1 MASKPR
7 HRLAAI
13 GSLCAAPLLAAA
25 AGAQGV
31 RPGSLLLYYGYP
43 ASINGASSV
52 SEAAAQFGRYDYVVW
67 GEGLENPAHPDHAN
81 AVAIIADDATAA
93 TRIFGY
99 VDLGVTGQNLLM
111 TEIETR
117 IAAWSQ
123 MGVDGVLFDHFGYDF
138 STDRARQNAAVDY
151 AHAQGLAVIVI
162 AFQPAD
168 AFGHDVDSAYN
179 PSGVAS
185 KLGASDFYLYES
197 HGVRLGEYEDA
208 VAWRQKSD
216 SLEAYRQVLG
226 FRVLSITTTASDDP
240 GAYDEGRFF
249 YAWHAALLCGH
260 AATGWGEFGYSA
272 SGMSNGRAP
281 YRARPTLDPGTSFK
295 GSTQHQGTM
304 HTRDTD
310 QGRIWLD
317 TSDHTFGFWPGNAGT
332 PSGNDAAGMR
342 LNLAPNPV
350 KSAGRVSFTL
360 ECPAAAV
367 LALFDVSG
375 RRLATLVDAELAAG
389 PHVLPWTGLDA
400 AGRRVGTGGYFL
412 VLESAGKRRVTRVAV
427 VR

>member
-1 MASKPR
+1 MASNLK
-7 HRLAAI
+7 HCLAAI

-25 AGAQGV
+25 SGAEGL

-52 SEAAAQFGRYDYVVW
+52 SEAAAEFGRYDYVVW

-81 AVAIIADDATAA
+81 AVAIIANEGTAA

-99 VDLGVTGQNLLM
+99 VDLGVASQNLPA

-117 IAAWSQ
+117 VTRWSQ
-123 MGVDGVLFDHFGYDF
+123 MGADGVLFDHFGYDF
-138 STDRARQNAAVDY
+138 ATDRARQNAAVDF
-151 AHAQGLAVIVI
+151 AHAHGLAVIAI

-168 AFGHDVDSAYN
+168 AFGRDSDPVYN

-185 KLGASDFYLYES
+185 SLGASDYYLYES

-208 VAWRQKSD
+208 DAWRQKSD
-216 SLEAYRQVLG
+216 SLEVYRQALG
-226 FRVLSITTTASDDP
+226 FRVLSITTTASDGP
-240 GAYDEGRFF
+240 GAYDEQRFF

-272 SGMSNGRAP
+272 SGMSNGQAP

-295 GSTQHQGTM
+295 GPTQHQGAM

-317 TSDHTFGFWPGNAGT
+317 TSNHTFGFWPGNVGT
-332 PSGNDAAGMR
+332 PTGNDAAGMR

-350 KSAGRVSFTL
+350 RSAGRVSFTL
-360 ECPAAAV
+360 EGPAAAV

-375 RRLATLVDAELAAG
+375 RRLATLIDGELAAG
-389 PHVLPWTGLDA
+389 PHALPWTGFDD
-400 AGRRVGTGGYFL
+400 AGRRVGAGGYFL
-412 VLESAGKRRVTRVAV
+412 MLEAAGKRRVTRVAV